1 MMIMNLK
8 WLSYLLVINT
18 ILGAPIDMLTNSYA
32 QKSEESLDWGIEV
45 SQNTFYPGEPILLTL
60 KVRSATKQEVK
71 INFGADGIEAFTMEM
86 RDHSN
91 KVVAKGD
98 KIRRSGVTRMGL
110 VRILSG
116 KIGQKSIVLNQWC
129 STLLP
134 SGQYHCICGVEYRLR
149 HESRSHKAGPI
160 HITQL
165 EFDITIVEMNRGEFG
180 KILEQLS
187 KQAFKTK
194 AKSRKELENKWITKE
209 MLAFAESDLAVP
221 YQLKLATAATTTW
234 MKWDAIKSLARSGTL
249 EAAEGLMQIISEDED
264 CCERI
269 EDIKRETIDA
279 IYRLR
284 ETGKPDI
291 LNATDGFVRKY
302 KRPVLPKSVD

>member
-1 MMIMNLK
+1 MIMSLK
-8 WLSYLLVINT
+8 WLSYLLVINI
-18 ILGAPIDMLTNSYA
+18 ILGAPIDMLTNTYA
-32 QKSEESLDWGIEV
+32 QKPEELLDWGIEV
-45 SQNTFYPGEPILLTL
+45 SKNTFYPGEPILLTL
-60 KVRSATKQEVK
+60 KVRNATKQEVK
-71 INFGADGIEAFTMEM
+71 VNFGADGIEAFTMEI

-98 KIRRSGVTRMGL
+98 KIRRSGVMRMGL
-110 VRILSG
+110 VRILPSKVG
-116 KIGQKSIVLNQWC
+116 RKSIVLNQWC

-134 SGQYHCICGVEYRLR
+134 SGQYHGICGVEYRLR
-149 HESRSHKAGPI
+149 YESRSHKAGPI

-165 EFDITIVEMNRGEFG
+165 EFDITIVEMNRGEFK

-187 KQAFKTK
+187 KQAFKIK
-194 AKSRKELENKWITKE
+194 AKSRKELEDKRITKE

-221 YQLKLATAATTTW
+221 YQLKLATTATTTW
-234 MKWDAIKSLARSGTL
+234 MKWDAINSLVRSGTL
-249 EAAEGLMQIISEDED
+249 EAAEGLMQIISENED
-264 CCERI
+264 CRECI

-291 LNATDGFVRKY
+291 INATDGFVRKY
-302 KRPVLPKSVD
+302 KRPVLAKTVD